1 MHTLFFFFCRL
12 RWNTKEKLI
21 SRITGWYSTRGCW
34 RVNRLLCLKRCVFS
48 TVWSLTG
55 ISALSGRHL
64 ALGPGACHLVQNS
77 TNFCSGVNGNAF
89 LVRASGKLSE
99 TTVLLETTLF
109 EVPFF
114 SGNHPDPVRQTEKAA
129 SLPFTSEPNFRNSW
143 LNGKCLWS
151 LGLGELL
158 LTMDR
163 TLEDRS
169 LPLPPPRPSV
179 FSSPVPLPLNSSV
192 WCNLPSGVI
201 FRGHCKK
208 KKNAWSYVTYG
219 DKLNRPVPR
228 TYIRSTKFTVE
239 RLAKI
244 WSLRKLYTLNRQ

>member
-1 MHTLFFFFCRL
+1 MHTIFFFCRL

-143 LNGKCLWS
+143 LNGICLWS

-179 FSSPVPLPLNSSV
+179 FSSPS
-192 WCNLPSGVI
+192 PSPSTAACGVTCHQAL
-201 FRGHCKK
+201 FFV
-208 KKNAWSYVTYG
+208 VTA
-219 DKLNRPVPR
+219 KRKR
-228 TYIRSTKFTVE
+228 TPDRT
-239 RLAKI
+239 
-244 WSLRKLYTLNRQ
+244 LRMVTS